1 MPISSASSGTVN
13 RSEPVRRA
21 PDTRGGAVRRL
32 LARVLVDGRMRRY
45 EPCPWHHK
53 IVACATVWGL
63 SLLLLLIAAWLLGL
77 PFVNV
82 HTGR

>member
-1 MPISSASSGTVN
+1 MN
-13 RSEPVRRA
+13 
-21 PDTRGGAVRRL
+21 
-32 LARVLVDGRMRRY
+32 RRY

-53 IVACATVWGL
+53 IIACATVWGL
-63 SLLLLLIAAWLLGL
+63 SLLLLLITAWLLGL